1 MTEQQQYAR
10 NRVKQL
16 TEKYSKTCPESS
28 GIYALLVN
36 NQIVY
41 VGQSKNLAQ
50 RIAQHEYELEK
61 RNPKEKKYQIL
72 KQVIHKYQQSV
83 SFQILEQTDN
93 LNERENYYINEYSP
107 ILNTVT
113 PSGIHRL
120 DMIDAE
126 QVCKATGVDLDN
138 MFIF

>member
-1 MTEQQQYAR
+1 MTDQQQYAR

-16 TEKYSKTCPESS
+16 TEKYSETCPESS
-28 GIYALLVN
+28 GIYALLIN

-50 RIAQHEYELEK
+50 RIAQHAYELEK

-72 KQVIHKYQQSV
+72 KEVIHKYQQPI
-83 SFQILEQTDN
+83 SFQVLEQTDN
-93 LNERENYYINEYSP
+93 LNERENYYIEKFTP

-113 PSGIHRL
+113 PSGIHSL
-120 DMIDAE
+120 ATIDAE
-126 QVCKATGVDLDN
+126 QVCKEVGVDLDN
-138 MFIF
+138 TFIF